1 MNKSRTILIT
11 AGPTVEDIDPVRFI
25 SNRASGRLGFEIARA
40 ALQKKHKVILVHGP
54 VAADMLRIT
63 GDTRRG
69 MFERKAIRSADQM
82 RDAVRMA
89 LPKVDAVVMNAAVA
103 DYTFARISK
112 TKLKKGS
119 AGLVLRLKPT
129 TDILAEL
136 GRLKRRRKRPLTL
149 IGFALE
155 TGRGRTEAA
164 RARAR
169 LKEAHRKMAEKNLD
183 AIVLDTPA
191 EIGAGSGAFEVLT
204 GDGVDPVSFRGSKR
218 AFADR
223 LVELLKTLIR

>member
-1 MNKSRTILIT
+1 MSTSRTILIT
-11 AGPTVEDIDPVRFI
+11 AGPTVEDLDPVRFI
-25 SNRASGRLGFEIARA
+25 SNRATGRLGFEIARA

-69 MFERKAIRSADQM
+69 MFQRRAIRSAEQM

-103 DYTFARISK
+103 DFTPARTSK
-112 TKLKKGS
+112 TKLKKGPD
-119 AGLVLRLKPT
+119 GLVLRLKPT

-149 IGFALE
+149 MGFALE
-155 TGRGRTEAA
+155 TGRGRTESA

-169 LKEAHRKMAEKNLD
+169 LQEARRKMAEKNLD

-204 GDGVDPVSFRGSKR
+204 GDATKPSSFRGSKR
-218 AFADR
+218 AFAGRVID
-223 LVELLKTLIR
+223 LLETLIR